1 MKKTFYRIDL
11 SKLATDLDARPK
23 VPGQPGL
30 TPVLWAEYPVLWPSA
45 NPHGPQVGNTP
56 QSASSVNTP
65 CININ
70 LLRRPLWHPNTVEE
84 CLDITRPKLNSMVE
98 CGELAWAWDLGT
110 GRKRKEVR
118 ILGHCVVEHA
128 MGRMP
133 NIGATKNLRLP
144 EVIGLI
150 LPGQRPALRSIE
162 LQRLFH
168 SGPDLL
174 HTLSVSGELKK
185 VPQKLS
191 TKGANASPSFTR
203 TSLVKLLENRRIV

>member
-11 SKLATDLDARPK
+11 SKLATDLGDQPK
-23 VPGQPGL
+23 VPGRPRL
-30 TPVLWAEYPVLWPSA
+30 TPVLWAEYPIHWPSA
-45 NPHGPQVGNTP
+45 NPHGPQSGTPP
-56 QSASSVNTP
+56 QSAAGQ

-84 CLDITRPKLNSMVE
+84 CLDITRSKLNSMVE
-98 CGELAWAWDLGT
+98 CGDLAWAWDLGT

-133 NIGATKNLRLP
+133 DIGATKNLRLP

-174 HTLSVSGELKK
+174 HTLSTTGELKK

-203 TSLVKLLENRRIV
+203 ASLVKLLENRRIV